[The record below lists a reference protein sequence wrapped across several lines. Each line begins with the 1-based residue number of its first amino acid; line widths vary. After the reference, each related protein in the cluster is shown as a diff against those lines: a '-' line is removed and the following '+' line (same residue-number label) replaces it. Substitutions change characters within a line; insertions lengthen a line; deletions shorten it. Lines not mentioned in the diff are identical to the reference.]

1 MFNHVKI
8 MIAYH
13 KGDRTAGEADRLL
26 RAQVQVARLLLASCG
41 KLYD

>member
-1 MFNHVKI
+1 

-13 KGDRTAGEADRLL
+13 KGDRTTGEADHLL